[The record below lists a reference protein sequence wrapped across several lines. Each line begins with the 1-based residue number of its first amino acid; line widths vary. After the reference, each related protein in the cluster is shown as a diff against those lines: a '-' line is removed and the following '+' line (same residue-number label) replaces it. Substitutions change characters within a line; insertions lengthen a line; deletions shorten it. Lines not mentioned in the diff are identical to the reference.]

1 MKSRNS
7 FNYIKKIFNILNIYE
22 RKKILTLL
30 LFILITF
37 FLEMMSITLVVPI
50 VTLIFDNNFIEN
62 LKHIEII
69 PAYFFNFTSQELL
82 QLCLVS
88 IIIIYLIKTLF
99 LIFFSY
105 WKANFIYGLH
115 RKYAQKLYFNYIH
128 QNYLFHLKSNSSE
141 LTKNIV
147 STQNFAH
154 NINQLSILFTEIFI
168 LFGLVLILLYVN
180 FKATLFIFIFTSLV
194 SFIFLKLVTPILSI
208 QGKKNISNLKS
219 FMENI
224 NSSFFAI
231 KEIKI
236 MSRENFFIN
245 KFSKNINSFS
255 DSEKIQEFIQSIPRF
270 ILEFMS
276 ILLLIITIFFMIFYD
291 YDKISILTF
300 LALFAAVGFK
310 IIPSIN
316 KIIFAFQHLKF
327 YLPVSEI
334 VVKDLNLKTETI
346 NISKR
351 KNIFENF
358 SINIKKLSYKYPSSK
373 KHIFRNIN
381 LNIRKFQIIGITGPS
396 GSGKS
401 TFINCLI
408 GLLKPTNGSINVNEE
423 NIFDNLKS
431 WQKKIGYVP
440 QQVFLTDD
448 NVYSNIAFGIETK
461 KINKKKIFEASKIS
475 QLNNFLKSKEDY
487 NKIIG
492 ERGVR
497 ISGGQMQR
505 VGIARALYNE
515 KDILIFDEA
524 TSSLDLETEQNFFKS
539 IENFRR
545 KKTIIIISHKLNTLK
560 ICDQVYK
567 IKNNSFFKIKI

>member
-1 MKSRNS
+1 MNSKSS
-7 FNYIKKIFNILNIYE
+7 INYSKKIFEILNSDE
-22 RKKILTLL
+22 KKKIFTL
-30 LFILITF
+30 FFLIIINF
-37 FLEMMSITLVVPI
+37 FLELLSVTLVVPI
-50 VTLIFDNNFIEN
+50 VALIFDDN
-62 LKHIEII
+62 
-69 PAYFFNFTSQELL
+69 FFNNLHLVKFLPDYIFNFSSDELL
-82 QLCLVS
+82 KFCLIAIV
-88 IIIIYLIKTLF
+88 IIYLVKTIF

-115 RKYAQKLYFNYIH
+115 KKYAEKLFFNYIN

-154 NINQLSILFTEIFI
+154 NINQLSILFTEIII
-168 LFGLVLILLYVN
+168 LLGLVLILMYVN
-180 FKATLFIFIFTSLV
+180 IKATVFIFAFTTLV
-194 SFIFLKLVTPILSI
+194 SLIFLKFVTPILSI
-208 QGKKNISNLKS
+208 QGKKNMTNLKS
-219 FMENI
+219 LMENI

-236 MSRENFFIN
+236 MNRENYFIS
-245 KFSKNINSFS
+245 KFSKNIKNFS
-255 DSEKIQEFIQSIPRF
+255 NSEKIQEFIQSIPRF

-276 ILLLIITIFFMIFYD
+276 ILLLIITIFFMVYYEYD
-291 YDKISILTF
+291 RVSIITF

-316 KIIFAFQHLKF
+316 KIIFSLQHLKF

-334 VVKDLNLKTETI
+334 VINDLKLKRDQLKEIHQKVSGKWKIQIT
-346 NISKR
+346 N
-351 KNIFENF
+351 
-358 SINIKKLSYKYPSSK
+358 LSYSYPKSK
-373 KHIFRNIN
+373 KIVFKNIN
-381 LNIRKFQIIGITGPS
+381 LNIDKFDIIGLTGSS

-408 GLLKPTNGSINVNEE
+408 GLLNPTKGEIKLDSK

-431 WQKKIGYVP
+431 WQNKIGYVP

-448 NVYSNIAFGIETK
+448 NIFSNIAFGIENK
-461 KINKKKIFEASKIS
+461 KINKNKIFQASKIS
-475 QLNNFLKSKEDY
+475 QLNNFLKKKEDY
-487 NKIIG
+487 FKVIG

-497 ISGGQMQR
+497 ISGGQIQR

-515 KDILIFDEA
+515 KDILIFDES
-524 TSSLDLETEQNFFKS
+524 TSSLDLETEEKFFKS
-539 IENFRR
+539 IENFKR

-560 ICDQVYK
+560 ICDQVFK
-567 IKNNSFFKIKI
+567 LKNNSLVKIKL